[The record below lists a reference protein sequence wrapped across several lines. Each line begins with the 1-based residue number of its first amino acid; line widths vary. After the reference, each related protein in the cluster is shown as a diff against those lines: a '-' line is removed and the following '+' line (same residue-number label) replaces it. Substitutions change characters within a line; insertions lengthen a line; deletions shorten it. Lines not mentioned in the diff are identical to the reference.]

1 MIAPWNI
8 EIGFS
13 FFSDLILLLV
23 TFDFWL
29 TQVIFWL
36 PDSQFFISEV
46 SVNTVMYAAQGIR
59 FIFTQIPLSYTQ
71 KESG

>member
-1 MIAPWNI
+1 MVDETDDMNKLYII
-8 EIGFS
+8 FLKI
-13 FFSDLILLLV
+13 I
-23 TFDFWL
+23 
-29 TQVIFWL
+29 IFWL

-46 SVNTVMYAAQGIR
+46 SVNTVMYAAQGIQ